1 MSTLTTRS
9 GKGSPLTNNEVD
21 TNFTNLN
28 SDKYQSGDDVSAGAI
43 TFTGTLTAGINAS
56 VTAAGTTQGDATA
69 LTKTYN
75 IVQTATSNQGVKL
88 PDCATGV
95 RVTVFNSTAN
105 IIKIYP
111 ASSESIDDGS
121 LNAPITL
128 GVNKVKEFVGVSAT
142 QWLTIIDDLENIT
155 ATTVTTS
162 GDITVGDYIN
172 HSVAASVSSAGSTQ
186 GDATGLTNSMN
197 VITTVGADTEG
208 VVLPTAVAGRTVTV
222 FNATSTNVKLY
233 PASSDTINSG
243 SANAAITLPANTS
256 YSLTCKDATDWKT
269 HRPLAVYDSSGTLLN

>member
-28 SDKYQSGDDVSAGAI
+28 SDKFQSGDDISAGGV
-43 TFTGTLTAGINAS
+43 TFTGTLTAGIDAS

-75 IVQTATSNQGVKL
+75 IVQTASANQGVKL

-95 RVTVFNSTAN
+95 RVTVYNSSAN
-105 IIKIYP
+105 TFKIYP
-111 ASSESIDDGS
+111 ASSESIDDGA

-128 GVNKVKEFVGVSAT
+128 APDKVKEFIGVSAT
-142 QWLTIIDDLENIT
+142 QYLTIIDDLEDIDVTTLTASGDVTLNGFVNHGVT
-155 ATTVTTS
+155 ATKST
-162 GDITVGDYIN
+162 
-172 HSVAASVSSAGSTQ
+172 AGSDQ
-186 GDATGLTNSMN
+186 SGATAITETLS

-208 VVLPTAVAGRTVTV
+208 VKLPTAVAGRTVTV
-222 FNATSTNVKLY
+222 FNSTSTNCKLY
-233 PASSDTINSG
+233 PDTSDTIDG
-243 SANAAITLPANTS
+243 GTIDVAITLPANTS
-256 YSLTCKDATDWKT
+256 YTLSCKNATDWRV
-269 HRPLAVYDSSGTLLN
+269 HRPLAVYDSSGTLIN